1 MANRMKTWLPWA
13 LVFGAGVWA
22 ARRPEV
28 VRGTLH
34 DVADRLGDAL
44 DTASDTLEPLAKR
57 VGHDVLPGVAH
68 GVMSAASSSTRAAA
82 PLLSAAGELASDWLE
97 RGGRAVH
104 DATAWGEEA
113 AHDVGERT
121 ARGAKGLGA
130 KVGTG
135 LAALGAWRHHEE
147 GKVSKMQTKLEKQL
161 MARMARYEDSIH
173 DLTRNLDHVSTR
185 MKYLDRPRRG
195 GISLGTILLGAGAYY
210 LYKNPDVLNKALEAI
225 GAISPSAQ
233 RHLEKAGEAVKDGV
247 ERIRHGDDP
256 VDAAKDAAK
265 TVGAEAGKAGKA
277 AKSEAE
283 RVAKDVA
290 DDAKD
295 AARDVGNAAKDA
307 ARDAQKMSA

>member
-28 VRGTLH
+28 VRGALH
-34 DVADRLGDAL
+34 DAADRLSDAIG
-44 DTASDTLEPLAKR
+44 TASDTLEPLAHR
-57 VGHDVLPGVAH
+57 VGHDVLPSVAH
-68 GVMSAASSSTRAAA
+68 GVASAASRSSHVAG
-82 PLLSAAGELASDWLE
+82 PLLAAAGEVASDWLG
-97 RGGRAVH
+97 RGTRAVH
-104 DATAWGEEA
+104 DVSEWGEET
-113 AHDVGERT
+113 AHGMSERA

-147 GKVSKMQTKLEKQL
+147 GKAKNMQTKLEKQL
-161 MARMARYEDSIH
+161 MARMARYEDTIH
-173 DLTRNLDHVSTR
+173 DLTRNLDRVTNR
-185 MKYLDRPRRG
+185 VKYVERPRRG

-210 LYKNPDVLNKALEAI
+210 LYKNPDVLNKALEDI
-225 GAISPSAQ
+225 GAISPSAE
-233 RHLEKAGEAVKDGV
+233 RHLERAGEAVKDSV
-247 ERIRHGDDP
+247 ERIKQGDDP

-265 TVGAEAGKAGKA
+265 IAGSEAGKAGKA
-277 AKSEAE
+277 VKSEAE
-283 RVAKDVA
+283 RAAKDVA
-290 DDAKD
+290 ADAKD